1 MNAPA
6 APRVLRDQDVDVVLE
21 AGAALGEGPVW
32 DEVRQELWWVDISGH
47 QLHCWSPASGDRVAL
62 DAGTAIG
69 SVALTADGRVV
80 AAVDQDLV
88 LVTADGG
95 MRVLVTV
102 GDVVEGGVL
111 NDCGCDPDGNLW
123 VGVST
128 AAETEPIGCLR
139 VVTPG
144 LEVTTVLDGL
154 TVPNGIDWS
163 LDERL
168 VYFVDSPARRVDVFA
183 SRPRALGERSVLAV
197 IDSGDALPDGL
208 TVDREGG
215 IWVALWDGWSVR
227 RYLPDGTLDV
237 VVELPAAKVTSCAFG
252 GDDLEDLFITTASLD
267 LTTPAD
273 RAEQPLAGAI
283 FRVRPG
289 VAGRAA
295 RRFSLPGG

>member
-1 MNAPA
+1 MNAA
-6 APRVLRDQDVDVVLE
+6 GAPRVLRGQDVDVVLD
-21 AGAALGEGPVW
+21 ARAALGEGPVW

-47 QLHCWSPASGDRVAL
+47 QLHSWSPSSGDRVVL

-69 SVALTADGRVV
+69 SVALTPNGGVV
-80 AAVDQDLV
+80 AAVDQDLA
-88 LVTADGG
+88 LVTPDGG
-95 MRVLVTV
+95 ISVLVTV

-123 VGVST
+123 VGVTT
-128 AAETEPIGCLR
+128 AEEAEPVGCLR

-154 TVPNGIDWS
+154 TIPNGIDWS
-163 LDERL
+163 PDERL
-168 VYFVDSPARRVDVFA
+168 VYFIDSPARRVDVFA
-183 SRPRALGERSVLAV
+183 SRPRALGERAVLAG
-197 IDSGDALPDGL
+197 IDSGGVLPDGL

-227 RYLPDGTLDV
+227 RYLPDGSLDV
-237 VVELPAAKVTSCAFG
+237 VIELPVAKVTSCAFG
-252 GDDLEDLFITTASLD
+252 GDDLGELFITTASLD
-267 LTTPAD
+267 LTPAD

-289 VAGRAA
+289 VAGRAT
-295 RRFSLPGG
+295 RRFALPAG